1 VRYALF
7 AADLCSRRGR
17 SGSSGPPDASSP
29 EASSFEVSSWFFR
42 RGSVPS
48 AAPSPEP
55 RGPNVSAAPHE
66 QLVLSADEVRRTII
80 RLSHEIRERDDGR
93 GPLVLV
99 GLRTRGIPLAMRL
112 RRHLEEHTGQS
123 VAFGRL
129 DPTLYRDD
137 LRLGRPR
144 VETTEIPVDVDG
156 SRLVL
161 VDDVLFTGRTVRA
174 ALDAIVDLGRPAL
187 VQLAVL
193 VDRGHRE
200 LPIRADFVGR
210 NLPTSRQQRVTV
222 RLQEIDGKDEVVLV
236 ERA

>member
-1 VRYALF
+1 VRCALRARGPAR
-7 AADLCSRRGR
+7 AAERWRIGV
-17 SGSSGPPDASSP
+17 PPD
-29 EASSFEVSSWFFR
+29 
-42 RGSVPS
+42 RGGSDGRVP
-48 AAPSPEP
+48 A
-55 RGPNVSAAPHE
+55 VSAASRE
-66 QLVLSADEVRRTII
+66 QLVLSADDVRRAIA

-99 GLRTRGIPLAMRL
+99 GLRTRGIPLAARL
-112 RRHLEEHTGQS
+112 RRHLQEHTGQS

-144 VETTEIPVDVDG
+144 VEPTEIPVDVDG
-156 SRLVL
+156 CRLVL

-200 LPIRADFVGR
+200 LPIRADFVGK

-222 RLQEIDGKDEVVLV
+222 RLQEVDGKDEVVLV
-236 ERA
+236 ERS